1 MVEQINIE
9 KYLSLL
15 ASNVT
20 GSVSLKT
27 TELALKDYPTKG
39 AFDLLFSIKEI
50 SNALYEE
57 VILLQQR
64 TLEMNLSREERTS
77 CISLPIWSTQYLHQ
91 MLDYVE
97 NADLSST
104 PHGIAAP
111 FYILAQKLEKNT
123 QIILRAQWDYMY
135 SLLDIAVQLRDVISK
150 SLPDYYPDRIRD
162 FPDWLLVLSYPATH
176 KENGLLHVLQ
186 AHEVGHFF
194 DTICNIS
201 SYILEEIDPER
212 LGLENLVD
220 SLAKREVGEVLHPD
234 LFYHAALETSRGHI
248 RRRLIQL
255 IKNWVQEIIAD
266 AFAIRVAG
274 PAYFFALAEFC
285 LSVSPL
291 TVSDDDHP
299 SPIFRLNQLIQD
311 INELGYSEILPD
323 DIKEH
328 IKNWALFL
336 SEFEVDEED
345 ILEKALS
352 MESPG
357 VGNKIREAVNKEVT
371 NKGLNLTPQMLSE
384 ELTPLT
390 SLIDALIPPIE
401 IVDSVK
407 NCTRPV
413 NVFSIFNAGW
423 VCYLTKLDNLA
434 EKFGGGIAEANKI
447 EIVKIINQHILKAIE
462 VNQLCLNLSQLKEE
476 PKGSCPLFSYL
487 YDSST
492 PIDQRLVIVPII
504 NEAEQ
509 IKGYSVD
516 LRLGSEFILPVR
528 SRFPVLDPDEGAS
541 NSRYASG
548 DVERYQERVYRP
560 YGQPFVLNPG
570 ELVLGCTLEY
580 IQLPANMTGYI
591 TGRSSWG
598 RLGLNIATAI
608 AVAPGY
614 SGVLTLELVNHSNA
628 PLMLYP
634 GTRIASLNL
643 SILPKRVGTYV
654 ERSISKY
661 RFPTYVEYSKIR
673 EDKDWS
679 NLKSIIRP
687 EYPD

>member
-1 MVEQINIE
+1 MAEQLKIE
-9 KYLSLL
+9 QYISLL
-15 ASNVT
+15 AANVT
-20 GSVSLKT
+20 GAVSLKT
-27 TELALKDYPTKG
+27 TELALKEYPTEG
-39 AFDLLFSIKEI
+39 ASDLLFSIKEI

-57 VILLQQR
+57 VILLQKR
-64 TLEMNLSREERTS
+64 ASKTNLSREDRIS
-77 CISLPIWSTQYLHQ
+77 FASLPIWFTQYLHQ

-111 FYILAQKLEKNT
+111 FYILAQKLKKNT

-135 SLLDIAVQLRDVISK
+135 SLLDIAEQLRNVVNK
-150 SLPDYYPDRIRD
+150 SLPDYQDTIKG

-201 SYILEEIDPER
+201 SDILEEIDPAR

-220 SLAKREVGEVLHPD
+220 FLAKREVGEVLHPD
-234 LFYHAALETSRGHI
+234 LFYHAALETSRGNI
-248 RRRLIQL
+248 RRRLLQL
-255 IKNWVQEIIAD
+255 IENWIQEIIAD

-291 TVSDDDHP
+291 TVSDDNHP

-323 DIKEH
+323 EIKNH
-328 IKNWALFL
+328 IKDWNLFL
-336 SEFEVDEED
+336 SEFKADKED
-345 ILEKALS
+345 IIEKALS
-352 MESPG
+352 MESSG
-357 VGNKIREAVNKEVT
+357 VGKKIRELVNKEIT
-371 NKGLNLTPQMLSE
+371 NNGLNLTPERLSE
-384 ELTPLT
+384 ELIPLT

-401 IVDSVK
+401 IVDSEQ

-423 VCYLTKLDNLA
+423 ICYLTKLDSLA
-434 EKFGGGIAEANKI
+434 EKFGGDITESNKI

-462 VNQLCLNLSQLKEE
+462 VNQLCLNLSNLKNE
-476 PKGSCPLFSYL
+476 PKGKSPLFSYL
-487 YDSST
+487 YDSSI
-492 PIDQRLVIVPII
+492 PIDQRLVIVPML

-528 SRFPVLDPDEGAS
+528 SRFPVLDPDKGAP

-643 SILPKRVGTYV
+643 SILPKQVGTYV
-654 ERSISKY
+654 GRSISKY

-673 EDKDWS
+673 DDKDWTD
-679 NLKSIIRP
+679 LKSIIHP
-687 EYPD
+687 ESPD